1 MLSIS
6 KEWYRKVFEDYVTSK
21 YGCLEVLSKYDT
33 IRDGEIRN
41 YMYKQVAENYH
52 LDTKDI
58 SKCMSENG
66 RLCSECINRYRI

>member
-1 MLSIS
+1 M
-6 KEWYRKVFEDYVTSK
+6 
-21 YGCLEVLSKYDT
+21 LSKYDT

-66 RLCSECINRYRI
+66 RLCSECINRYRS